1 MEDATVTP
9 EHQAVLLA
17 GGSGR
22 FRLAKF
28 VSPEPAH
35 AQCLSGSSRWCKSPK
50 RLATLRPPLQ
60 CHVSSNALFGH
71 LGVSK
76 RMCLQSF
83 PSLATSAIRWLL
95 CVVVPSDSSFR
106 KLCAG
111 HVTLISWMLRF
122 PARFSNPVSSGFIL
136 RGGVRLGWD

>member
-1 MEDATVTP
+1 MHSAF
-9 EHQAVLLA
+9 QALLA
-17 GGSGR
+17 GASHRNVWRLYDLR
-22 FRLAKF
+22 F
-28 VSPEPAH
+28 S
-35 AQCLSGSSRWCKSPK
+35 
-50 RLATLRPPLQ
+50 AT
-60 CHVSSNALFGH
+60 S

-106 KLCAG
+106 KLRAG